1 MTGVLQQR
9 VQMQNFQ
16 IIQKIFII
24 WMHKYTHPH
33 LNAWF
38 PGKAF
43 KMVLFNIKKLQ
54 MENLQLSVWLLEH
67 WTD

>member
-1 MTGVLQQR
+1 
-9 VQMQNFQ
+9 
-16 IIQKIFII
+16 
-24 WMHKYTHPH
+24 MHKYAHPH

-43 KMVLFNIKKLQ
+43 KIVLFNKKKKLQ

-67 WTD
+67 